1 MHKKSE
7 KLTQDLQ
14 AQFLSKLCRERALV
28 CIYLTKGTRL
38 EGYIKAFDEYILYL
52 DEPCQQIVYK
62 SSICSISPMSEKK
75 SAHTA
80 IERSTEEENLNI

>member
-38 EGYIKAFDEYILYL
+38 EGYIKAFDEYILYTKVL
-52 DEPCQQIVYK
+52 FVVFLRCQ
-62 SSICSISPMSEKK
+62 KK
-75 SAHTA
+75 KVL
-80 IERSTEEENLNI
+80 IQRLNAAQKRKI